1 MTIPRVAFLT
11 DCFHEVNGVALTSR
25 QLHDF
30 AQRRQYP
37 FFSVHAAQN
46 RRLWREGSVTT
57 MELDRSR
64 LQLALDADMAFDFA
78 FTRHLGA
85 VRQELEAFRPD
96 VIHITGPGD
105 CGILGLT
112 LARQLRVPLVASW
125 HTDLHKYAGKRL
137 TGALP
142 FLPRRWR
149 ARLDASAERGAL
161 AATLRFYRQA
171 AVTLA
176 PNPDLTA
183 MLEQDS
189 GRPCILMR
197 RGIDIR
203 LFHPGRR
210 DRRDNTFRLGYVGRL
225 STEKG
230 IRLLAPIERALRQA
244 GVLDYK
250 FVIVG
255 QGAEREYL
263 AEHLANVEFTG
274 VLKGEALARAYADM
288 DLFLFP
294 SRTDTFGNVIQES
307 LASGTPAVVF
317 AEGGPKFLIDDG
329 VTGWRADSDDGFVA
343 HVLRLVQNRHLL
355 APMTNQLRSNSL
367 DRSWDSVFEEVWRA
381 YRLAAG
387 DGSILRPPA
396 GARELS
402 KPVEV

>member
-1 MTIPRVAFLT
+1 MSVPRVAFIT

-30 AQRRQYP
+30 AARRRHP
-37 FFSVHAAQN
+37 FFSIHIGQH
-46 RRLWREGSVTT
+46 RRTWREGSVTT

-64 LQLALDADMAFDFA
+64 FRMALDADMFFDFA
-78 FTRHLGA
+78 FTRHLNA
-85 VRQELEAFRPD
+85 VRRELQQFRPD

-112 LARQLRVPLVASW
+112 LARQLHVPLVASW
-125 HTDLHKYAGKRL
+125 HTDLHKYAGRRL
-137 TGALP
+137 VKLLP
-142 FLPRRWR
+142 FLPAQWR
-149 ARLDASAERGAL
+149 ANLDTAAERGAL
-161 AATLRFYRQA
+161 AATLRFYREA

-183 MLEQDS
+183 MLEGAT

-197 RGIDIR
+197 RGIDTK

-210 DRRDNTFRLGYVGRL
+210 DRTDGKLVLGYVGRL

-230 IRLLAPIERALRQA
+230 IRLLVNVEQALRQA
-244 GVLDYK
+244 GIANYK

-255 QGAEREYL
+255 QGSEREYL
-263 AEHLANVEFTG
+263 AENLSNVEFTG
-274 VLKGEALARAYADM
+274 VLKGEALARAYANM

-307 LASGTPAVVF
+307 LACGTPAVVF

-329 VTGWRADSDDGFVA
+329 ETGLRAKTEAEFVA
-343 HVLRLVQNRHLL
+343 ATVSLAQDRDRLSKM
-355 APMTNQLRSNSL
+355 ANQLRSSTL

-381 YRLAAG
+381 YRLAAA
-387 DGSILRPPA
+387 DGGIRLPVKPPSSA
-396 GARELS
+396 TPIEA
-402 KPVEV
+402 